1 MIIQENQ
8 RIYGFDV
15 TEIKECRELHG
26 RTVRMVHRKT
36 GAQLFWVDNGAE
48 NMVFSIA
55 FRTLP
60 EDSTGVFHILE
71 HSVLCGSARFPVKEP
86 FVELMKSSMSTFLN
100 AMTFPDMTMYPVA
113 SRNPRDL
120 LNLTEVYLDAV
131 FHPEV
136 IRDPLRFC
144 QEGWHIDQN
153 EAGEP
158 EYRGVVFNEMKGSMS
173 DTDTLIEHQIA
184 QQLFPDTCYGFNSG
198 GDPEVIPDLTWEKFC
213 ETYDRFYHP
222 SNAYIYLDGALP
234 MEEMLPLIDSYLAEY
249 ERREDLPEFRYQVPV
264 SSEKTI
270 RYDLAADQEEKNH
283 SHLTLARLT
292 GTWKDRTKNMALG
305 IIGDVLAGS
314 NETPLKREV
323 LEQDLAQDLSIT
335 VDDTSLQ
342 SWVTIHAENLT
353 DGKEQAVLDLL
364 HKTGEKIRREGLER
378 GAVEASLNRMIFHL
392 REEEEPQGIGRCI
405 RCMGDWLYGGN
416 PRDSLETENLVCE
429 LNRMLAEGEFDRLA
443 ADLLLNR
450 EGMVILHSVPSR
462 TLGEEKRRAEE
473 KRIHDIMNGW
483 TREQLEQN
491 QELIRALADWQ
502 TAPDPEEALAAL
514 PVLKKEDAD
523 LPPEWTESEEEKVL
537 GATVLYHTLPC
548 NGVVHLKAYF
558 PLTDLNLEQ
567 IPAAGLFTVML
578 GKLSTAS
585 HDALSLQQEIK
596 RYTGTMSFSLMTRSE
611 DGQNETCTPFL
622 TASLSALKE
631 HADRALQLMTEILT
645 ETKLD
650 DTDRIREFVQ
660 QSELTARQR
669 IVSAGHLFAIRQ
681 AVSQYSAEGAVKN
694 ALDGAPAVAYIH
706 RFARDP
712 DQETAAFVNLGEEIM
727 RHSFCR
733 KRMIIG
739 WTADGKKDL
748 SDFIGSFPEG
758 TETAPAAAYRA
769 ETLPSVGY
777 RIPAQIGYAARAWRL
792 SCCGRTFSGSLW
804 LTTNI
809 LSLGYLWNRV
819 RVQGG
824 AYGSGMQVD
833 RKGNLFSYSYR
844 DPTPGKTLTVD
855 AGAAAFL
862 KEFIQQPGELDKY
875 IISSLNDLNPLL
887 SSRDKGMTADLRYL
901 SGYTREM
908 AENTLREILHAT
920 PEDLVS
926 WCEVL
931 DRMAA
936 EGSVCVVAHEDALN
950 SCGLDVIREL

>member
-1 MIIQENQ
+1 MNIQENQ
-8 RIYGFDV
+8 RIHGFEV
-15 TEIKECRELHG
+15 TEIRECGELHG
-26 RTVRMVHRKT
+26 RTVRMQHIKT

-144 QEGWHIDQN
+144 QEGWHIDRD

-184 QQLFPDTCYGFNSG
+184 RQLFPDTCYGFNSG

-213 ETYDRFYHP
+213 ETYHRFYHP

-234 MEEMLPLIDSYLAEY
+234 MEEMLALIDSCLAEY
-249 ERREDLPEFRYQVPV
+249 ERREELPEFRYQVPV
-264 SSEKTI
+264 SSEETI

-323 LEQDLAQDLSIT
+323 LEQDIAQDLSIT

-364 HKTGEKIRREGLER
+364 RKTGEKIREEGLDR

-416 PRDSLETENLVCE
+416 PRDSLETEKLVCE
-429 LNRMLAEGEFDRLA
+429 LNRMLEEGEFDRLA

-450 EGMVILHSVPSR
+450 DGLAILHTVPSR
-462 TLGEEKRRAEE
+462 TLGDEKRRSEE
-473 KRIHDIMNGW
+473 KRIRDIMSGW
-483 TREQLEQN
+483 TPEQL
-491 QELIRALADWQ
+491 
-502 TAPDPEEALAAL
+502 
-514 PVLKKEDAD
+514 
-523 LPPEWTESEEEKVL
+523 
-537 GATVLYHTLPC
+537 
-548 NGVVHLKAYF
+548 
-558 PLTDLNLEQ
+558 
-567 IPAAGLFTVML
+567 
-578 GKLSTAS
+578 
-585 HDALSLQQEIK
+585 
-596 RYTGTMSFSLMTRSE
+596 
-611 DGQNETCTPFL
+611 
-622 TASLSALKE
+622 
-631 HADRALQLMTEILT
+631 
-645 ETKLD
+645 
-650 DTDRIREFVQ
+650 
-660 QSELTARQR
+660 
-669 IVSAGHLFAIRQ
+669 
-681 AVSQYSAEGAVKN
+681 
-694 ALDGAPAVAYIH
+694 
-706 RFARDP
+706 
-712 DQETAAFVNLGEEIM
+712 
-727 RHSFCR
+727 
-733 KRMIIG
+733 
-739 WTADGKKDL
+739 
-748 SDFIGSFPEG
+748 
-758 TETAPAAAYRA
+758 
-769 ETLPSVGY
+769 
-777 RIPAQIGYAARAWRL
+777 
-792 SCCGRTFSGSLW
+792 
-804 LTTNI
+804 
-809 LSLGYLWNRV
+809 
-819 RVQGG
+819 
-824 AYGSGMQVD
+824 
-833 RKGNLFSYSYR
+833 
-844 DPTPGKTLTVD
+844 
-855 AGAAAFL
+855 
-862 KEFIQQPGELDKY
+862 
-875 IISSLNDLNPLL
+875 
-887 SSRDKGMTADLRYL
+887 
-901 SGYTREM
+901 
-908 AENTLREILHAT
+908 
-920 PEDLVS
+920 
-926 WCEVL
+926 
-931 DRMAA
+931 
-936 EGSVCVVAHEDALN
+936 
-950 SCGLDVIREL
+950 